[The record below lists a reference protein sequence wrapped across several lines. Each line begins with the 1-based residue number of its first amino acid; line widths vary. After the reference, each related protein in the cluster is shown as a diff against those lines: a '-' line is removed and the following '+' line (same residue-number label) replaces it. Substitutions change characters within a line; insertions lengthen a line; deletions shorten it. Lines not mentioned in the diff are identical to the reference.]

1 MSYSTRRSGGFTN
14 QPQQAQQNVGAVGQ
28 RRPVVTNNFVSGGA
42 PSNQNQQAAK
52 QPNQPQQQQPP
63 RTPQQQNTNIQFR
76 NQQTPQKPG
85 QPAMQQQQAQRT
97 PQQQN
102 ANVQFRN
109 QQPAQQKPA
118 APQPQTPAQKPVVP
132 QQQPAGFANPPN
144 PGMKMEV
151 QNGAAPP
158 PPPPEGGEAMDT
170 GVEAPRKRPFWPK
183 GGSKISKKEKL
194 RRFNVRLSKAL
205 QPKNAVMILNELV
218 RNTTYVIDEMPVK
231 ADNRPAFKVTVVVDG
246 VEHVGYG
253 HTKIIAKNAAAENAL
268 KHVVKHNKLSELKQE
283 EEGVEKMMI
292 TEDDANQPLPWQHV
306 ASFALFKL
314 FTSWG
319 EDPNAIKNAV
329 IGAATGN
336 LPSAPLGENN
346 VLEMRPAKKMP
357 ANPETMNPLMLI
369 NQMMPHAQFEEIGK
383 SGVPPHLTFTF
394 KCTVNGQSF
403 IGTGSN
409 KKAAKKM
416 AAFAV
421 CHTVLGVAYPPDV
434 YQPAA

>member
-1 MSYSTRRSGGFTN
+1 
-14 QPQQAQQNVGAVGQ
+14 
-28 RRPVVTNNFVSGGA
+28 
-42 PSNQNQQAAK
+42 
-52 QPNQPQQQQPP
+52 
-63 RTPQQQNTNIQFR
+63 
-76 NQQTPQKPG
+76 
-85 QPAMQQQQAQRT
+85 
-97 PQQQN
+97 
-102 ANVQFRN
+102 
-109 QQPAQQKPA
+109 
-118 APQPQTPAQKPVVP
+118 
-132 QQQPAGFANPPN
+132 
-144 PGMKMEV
+144 MEV

-170 GVEAPRKRPFWPK
+170 GVDTPRKRQFWPRS
-183 GGSKISKKEKL
+183 GSKISKKEKL
-194 RRFNVRLSKAL
+194 RRFNMRLSKVL

-218 RNTTYVIDEMPVK
+218 RNTTYTIDEMPVK

-253 HTKIIAKNAAAENAL
+253 HTKTVAKNAAAENAL
-268 KHVVKHNKLSELKQE
+268 KHVVKHNKLSEFKQQQE

-292 TEDDANQPLPWQHV
+292 TEEDTNQPLPWQHV

-329 IGAATGN
+329 IGALTGN
-336 LPSAPLGENN
+336 PPQSATVNENN
-346 VLEMRPAKKMP
+346 ALEMRPAKKMP

-369 NQMMPHAQFEEIGK
+369 NQMMPYAQFEEIGK
-383 SGVPPHLTFTF
+383 SGVPPNLTFTF
-394 KCTVNGQSF
+394 KCTANGQSF

-421 CHTVLGVAYPPDV
+421 CHSVLGVAYPPDV
-434 YQPAA
+434 YQPTA